1 MSSASANEV
10 VGYGLARGRNGRERP
25 SIKYLILLARP
36 RRFERPTFCLRAAL
50 TLRHAIPAIYS
61 QPEFAT
67 AGGLISYGAS
77 GRDAWRQVGI
87 YVGRIL
93 KGEKPAELPVQR
105 ATKVDLII
113 NLRTAKAFGITV
125 SNALIGRAD
134 EVIEWPSFI
143 PMLEGLTDPQ
153 ETPSHLENP
162 VGH

>member
-1 MSSASANEV
+1 
-10 VGYGLARGRNGRERP
+10 
-25 SIKYLILLARP
+25 
-36 RRFERPTFCLRAAL
+36 
-50 TLRHAIPAIYS
+50 
-61 QPEFAT
+61 
-67 AGGLISYGAS
+67 

-93 KGEKPAELPVQR
+93 KGEKPTELPVQR

-113 NLRTAKAFGITV
+113 NLRTAEALGITV

>member
-1 MSSASANEV
+1 M
-10 VGYGLARGRNGRERP
+10 
-25 SIKYLILLARP
+25 
-36 RRFERPTFCLRAAL
+36 
-50 TLRHAIPAIYS
+50 
-61 QPEFAT
+61 
-67 AGGLISYGAS
+67 
-77 GRDAWRQVGI
+77 GI

-93 KGEKPAELPVQR
+93 KGEKPTELPVQR

-113 NLRTAKAFGITV
+113 NLRTAEALGITV

-162 VGH
+162 VGQLRYLVPPACPQRMQRASAEREILWISGAPERIRTADPQIRSLLPYQATQRVQIPPPA

>member
-1 MSSASANEV
+1 M
-10 VGYGLARGRNGRERP
+10 
-25 SIKYLILLARP
+25 
-36 RRFERPTFCLRAAL
+36 
-50 TLRHAIPAIYS
+50 
-61 QPEFAT
+61 
-67 AGGLISYGAS
+67 
-77 GRDAWRQVGI
+77 GI

-93 KGEKPAELPVQR
+93 KGEKPTELPVQR

-113 NLRTAKAFGITV
+113 NLRTAKALGITV

-162 VGH
+162 VGQPRYLVPPACPQRTQRECAEREILWVSWRARTDSNR